1 MGVTVLIVH
10 LHIVYLKLKVDQVSK
25 LKYKFFAVWIIVR
38 ISICSVIR
46 GRGETSLLG
55 NWKTEKLGSIKKN
68 FNWWYRE
75 LSKFFLMIQCSNKIL
90 NWWFSVLSK
99 FFLLIQYACKIL
111 NWCLWAVKIL
121 FNDSVLT
128 KFFFLN
134 YSLLSKF

>member
-25 LKYKFFAVWIIVR
+25 LMHEFFAVWIIVR

-68 FNWWYRE
+68 FNWWYSE

-99 FFLLIQYACKIL
+99 FFFFIIVYYQNSKLMIQCAIKIL
-111 NWCLWAVKIL
+111 NQW
-121 FNDSVLT
+121 
-128 KFFFLN
+128 
-134 YSLLSKF
+134 YSMLQGVPRNMTVGE